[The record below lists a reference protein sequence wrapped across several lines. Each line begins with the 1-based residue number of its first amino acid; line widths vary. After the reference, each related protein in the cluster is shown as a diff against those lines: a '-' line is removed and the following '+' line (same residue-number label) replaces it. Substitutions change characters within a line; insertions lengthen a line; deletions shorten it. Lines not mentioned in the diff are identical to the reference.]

1 MVRDRSVS
9 PTKDNR
15 RRDTP
20 VSHHL
25 SPPHQG
31 ESPMRTRGKWGWM
44 LLGLGWLPSLGCL
57 NPGTVPDLPPAGSAP
72 ASSTSAKNEL
82 PSKDSAKV
90 CLALAEDFEK
100 NGHDAEAIGQYER
113 ARGYDPSLKQVSRR
127 LAILYDR
134 LGETKQAE
142 KEFQA
147 ALKLNPRDADLLN
160 DLGYSCYSRGKFDEA
175 EQHLRRCLAINGKH
189 ARGWMNLGL
198 TLGEQQRY
206 KESLEAFLQV
216 ASPAEARSN
225 RAFVL
230 TTQGKREEAK
240 QEYREALALDPE
252 LKIARAAL
260 AKLEQ
265 PSAPTNPAALK
276 SRPEEPVP
284 PMPPPEG
291 PAPLPDL

>member
-1 MVRDRSVS
+1 
-9 PTKDNR
+9 
-15 RRDTP
+15 
-20 VSHHL
+20 
-25 SPPHQG
+25 
-31 ESPMRTRGKWGWM
+31 M
-44 LLGLGWLPSLGCL
+44 LLGIGWLPSVGCL
-57 NPGTVPDLPPAGSAP
+57 NPGTVPDLPPTASAPTGSA
-72 ASSTSAKNEL
+72 SAKNEL

-100 NGHDAEAIGQYER
+100 NGHDSEAVGQYER

-134 LGETKQAE
+134 LGETKQAQR
-142 KEFQA
+142 EFQA

-160 DLGYSCYSRGKFDEA
+160 DFGYACYGQGKFDEA
-175 EQHLRRCLAINGKH
+175 EQYLRRCLAINGKH

-198 TLGEQQRY
+198 TLGQQRRY
-206 KESLEAFLQV
+206 KESLEAFLHV
-216 ASPAEARSN
+216 ASPAEAHSN
-225 RAFVL
+225 LAFVL

-265 PSAPTNPAALK
+265 PAPTNPAASNSAHK
-276 SRPEEPVP
+276 EPTP
-284 PMPPPEG
+284 PTPPAAPD
-291 PAPLPDL
+291 PLPDLSPVQVPGPR